1 MCPEN
6 EGVLVAGLSA
16 KDERQGSP
24 VLPFSAPGG
33 QQIPGTGSHWGL
45 AVQSRSEKEKKGKK
59 QWNSIAVGHAPL
71 SRWLLPP
78 PWLIIIF
85 AWV

>member
-16 KDERQGSP
+16 KDERQCSP

-45 AVQSRSEKEKKGKK
+45 AVQSRSEKE
-59 QWNSIAVGHAPL
+59 
-71 SRWLLPP
+71 
-78 PWLIIIF
+78 
-85 AWV
+85 